1 MTGLKI
7 TVEYDDGS
15 KEEADLSKMTLITGP
30 LTLNNRTVT
39 LTGYGMEIGI
49 LVSVTE
55 GEATPDTPVE
65 GEKKGCG
72 SVVYAPVGC
81 FVILAA
87 AMVIRKKR
95 KENYV

>member
-1 MTGLKI
+1 
-7 TVEYDDGS
+7 
-15 KEEADLSKMTLITGP
+15 MTLITGP

-55 GEATPDTPVE
+55 GEATPDTPAE